1 MHDRLGLATLPP
13 RPTAAARLAW
23 AVSAASWAASLRP
36 PPPLTCQARAC
47 VPRPPRTPPP
57 LRLPSATRQQPGWSP
72 APPACDE
79 GPQGHRMLRTEA
91 GGVPA
96 TAAWVGGGWRAAP
109 CETRGAGAP
118 HGRSGAQARRVLGLK
133 PPVSPCTRQCPKELG
148 PSTGQ
153 RPLATCSLRVP
164 GGARP
169 GSCSEDAPR
178 SSSRTRSRS
187 LEQPGTV
194 CLVRPFI
201 SWKHTVKSLWNAD
214 GPSSGL

>member
-1 MHDRLGLATLPP
+1 MHDRLGLVTLPP

-96 TAAWVGGGWRAAP
+96 TVARDGGGWRAAP

-133 PPVSPCTRQCPKELG
+133 AARVAVHATMPQRAGTEHGTAPSGHVLPTGTRRSQARVLLRG
-148 PSTGQ
+148 
-153 RPLATCSLRVP
+153 RPTQLEQDEEPVP
-164 GGARP
+164 GTTGNGLP
-169 GSCSEDAPR
+169 GLAFYFMETHSEIIVER
-178 SSSRTRSRS
+178 RR
-187 LEQPGTV
+187 
-194 CLVRPFI
+194 
-201 SWKHTVKSLWNAD
+201 
-214 GPSSGL
+214 PSSGL